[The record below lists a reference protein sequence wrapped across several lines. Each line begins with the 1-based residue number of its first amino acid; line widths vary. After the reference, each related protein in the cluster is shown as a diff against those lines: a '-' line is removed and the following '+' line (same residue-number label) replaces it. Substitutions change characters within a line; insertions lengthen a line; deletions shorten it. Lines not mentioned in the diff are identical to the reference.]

1 MKYSTCDIFRNFNIF
16 HVLKV
21 NIICSFDISSS
32 KLFSKRLL
40 LKKILGKAGNVDWSD
55 YLVFNAVFHRNLMY
69 IGLSLQSQIP

>member
-1 MKYSTCDIFRNFNIF
+1 MKYSTGDIFRNFNIF

-21 NIICSFDISSS
+21 NIICSFDINSS

-40 LKKILGKAGNVDWSD
+40 LKNILGKAGNVDWSD
-55 YLVFNAVFHRNLMY
+55 YLVFNAVFHRNLTY